1 MMVVAKYPATRGHTT
16 VINNLCKGLSEIGY
30 DTAIGAFSFDE
41 DPPFNIKKVVL
52 DKMKLLKYGIKYLN
66 YDIIH
71 SHQPRVHYYLLTK
84 KPTKPIVFH
93 YHGAANK
100 IQEINFKV
108 SMKLYKKRI
117 KKIIAVSKTGVEQIE
132 NMIGP
137 TSVDVIYNG
146 ADTNFYNTNLPTPFK
161 KGDPQLLFVSALH
174 KYKNAGVLINAMTEI
189 LNEFPN
195 AHLQIVGDGEDIPN
209 LKKLINENKL
219 QNNVELTGKIDNEE
233 LRLRYSSCD
242 IYLSASTFEVCPVP
256 TLEAMS
262 CGKPLVLFNISPHR
276 EIVESSSAGVLFLNL
291 SKKEI
296 SNRISEVVKKKDEYS
311 KNARIFAEKHDWKK
325 ICLQVAKVYDEIS

>member
-1 MMVVAKYPATRGHTT
+1 MVVAKYPATRGHTT

-30 DTAIGAFSFDE
+30 ETAIGAFSFDE
-41 DPPFNIKKVVL
+41 DPPFNIKKIVL
-52 DKMKLLKYGIKYLN
+52 NKTKLLKNGIEYLN

-84 KPTKPIVFH
+84 KPTKPVVFH

-108 SMKLYKKRI
+108 SMKLYRKRI
-117 KKIIAVSKTGVEQIE
+117 KKIISVSKTGVSQIE
-132 NMIGP
+132 KVIGS
-137 TSVDVIYNG
+137 TTADVIYNG
-146 ADTNFYNTNLPTPFK
+146 ADTNFYNTNLPIPYK
-161 KGDPQLLFVSALH
+161 KGNPQLLFVSALH
-174 KYKNAGVLINAMTEI
+174 KYKNAGILINAMSEI
-189 LNEFPN
+189 LKEFPN
-195 AHLQIVGDGEDIPN
+195 AHLQIVGDGEDVPN
-209 LKKLINENKL
+209 LKKIINKNNL
-219 QNNVELTGKIDNEE
+219 QNNVELAGKIDNEE

-276 EIVESSSAGVLFLNL
+276 EMVESSSAGVLFLNL

-296 SNRISEVVKKKDEYS
+296 SNRISEVIKKKEYYS
-311 KNARIFAEKHDWKK
+311 KNARIFAEKHDWKN
-325 ICLQVAKVYDEIS
+325 ICLQVAKIYEEIS